1 MARKGSIE
9 VNEKRRRMS
18 TAQRSKRAAL
28 KKVVY
33 DKETTADERFQA
45 SLKLA
50 TLPRAGAR
58 IRVRNRCVVSGRP
71 RGFYRKLGLSRIALR
86 DLASVGAIP
95 GMTKSSW

>member
-1 MARKGSIE
+1 MARKGSIQ
-9 VNEKRRRMS
+9 VNEKRRQLS
-18 TAQRSKRAAL
+18 AAQKDKRLAL

-33 DKETTADERFQA
+33 DKEASVDERFQA

-50 TLPRAGAR
+50 TLPRSGAR

-71 RGFYRKLGLSRIALR
+71 RGYYRKLGLSRIALR
-86 DLASVGAIP
+86 DLASMGAIP